1 MKNGGHNLL
10 SDQILSQF
18 AHLATKFKKKNT
30 NLKSKEVNIV
40 IILYSILED
49 KFFTKDYSST
59 FKNLSTYF

>member
-49 KFFTKDYSST
+49 NFFTKD
-59 FKNLSTYF
+59 